1 MKYIRKTSRD
11 ITQDFSRSLLIDRGI
26 LTEDENSDWY
36 FNPTYE
42 NLLDPLGLD
51 NMEKGA
57 ELLLKHLKRGNHI
70 RVYVDCDVDGFT
82 SAALFINYY
91 NKYLKSTFPDVTI
104 SYHIPDGKE
113 HGLRSVM
120 DELVNNKICD
130 LIVLPDSS
138 SNDYPEHAEL
148 RAMGYDILVL
158 DHHDADHYS
167 DNAVVINNQLSKD
180 YENKA
185 LSGVGVVYKFIN
197 FFDAYRWEQS
207 PESKEEEAFI
217 DPIFDE
223 FLDLVALGEISD
235 MMNMNTPENRYI
247 CDAGLSN
254 IQNTLFRAIVKKQC
268 YSMFGI
274 YEADWKDNYYTSG
287 DITQIKV
294 AFYVTPLIN
303 ALIRVGSQSEK
314 EQLFLGFIDGDKV
327 IPSTKR
333 GAKGEMET
341 VAEQV
346 TRNCVNARSRQN
358 REKDKAIE
366 LLDIQ
371 ISNNCL
377 NENKILILNAD
388 ELSVSN
394 NLTGLIAMGI
404 AAKYKKPTMLGR
416 ISPDGYL
423 KGSIRGREE
432 SELKDFKSFLKG
444 SNYMDFVEGH
454 ANAAG
459 FSIKESDVNKLYDYA
474 NKELANVDFNE
485 GFYEADFVIQGNYS
499 EITQLVMDI
508 GAQQKLWGQQNDEP
522 VIIVENITI
531 PKSQVQMIGSKKD
544 TIKFVFNGMTYMIFK
559 AQDIID
565 QIAETPGDTLNITC
579 AGRANINTWGGRT
592 VPQIYIDEIELKES
606 CIYDF

>member
-26 LTEDENSDWY
+26 LKEGENTDWY
-36 FNPTYE
+36 FKPTFE

-51 NMEKGA
+51 HMEKGA
-57 ELLLKHLKRGNHI
+57 ELLLKHLKNGSHI

-91 NKYLKSTFPDVTI
+91 NKYLKSNFPDVTI

-120 DELVNNKICD
+120 DELVNGKICD

-148 RAMGYDILVL
+148 HAMGYDILVL

-197 FFDAYRWEQS
+197 FFDAYWWSQT
-207 PESKEEEAFI
+207 PESQEEEAFRDFI
-217 DPIFDE
+217 YND

-247 CDAGLSN
+247 CDMGLSN
-254 IQNTLFRAIVKKQC
+254 IENTLFRAIVKKQC

-274 YEADWKDNYYTSG
+274 YEADFKESYYRSG
-287 DITQIKV
+287 DVTQIKV

-314 EQLFLGFIDGDKV
+314 EQLFRGFIDGDTM
-327 IPSTKR
+327 IESTKR

-341 VAEQV
+341 VAEQA

-377 NENKILILNAD
+377 DENKILILNAD

-432 SELKDFKSFLKG
+432 SELKDFKGFLKDSG
-444 SNYMDFVEGH
+444 YMDFVEGH

-459 FSIKESDVNKLYDYA
+459 FSIKESDIDRLCSYA
-474 NKELANVDFNE
+474 NDELANIDFNE
-485 GFYEADFVIQGNYS
+485 GFYEADFVVQGNYS
-499 EITQLVMDI
+499 EITNLVMDI
-508 GAQQKLWGQQNDEP
+508 GSQSKLWGQTNDEP
-522 VIIVENITI
+522 VIIIENITI
-531 PKSQVQMIGSKKD
+531 PKSQIQTIGSKKD
-544 TIKFVFNGMTYMIFK
+544 TVKFVFNGMTYMIFK
-559 AQDIID
+559 AQNIID
-565 QIAETPGDTLNITC
+565 KIFETPGDTLNITC
-579 AGRANINTWGGRT
+579 AGRANINTWGNRT
-592 VPQIYIDEIELKES
+592 TPQIYIDEIEIKES
-606 CIYDF
+606 SIYDF

>member
-11 ITQDFSRSLLIDRGI
+11 IAQDFSRSLLIDRGI
-26 LTEDENSDWY
+26 LKEGENTDWY
-36 FNPTYE
+36 FKPTFE

-51 NMEKGA
+51 HMEKGA
-57 ELLLKHLKRGNHI
+57 ELLLKHLKNGSHI

-91 NKYLKSTFPDVTI
+91 NKYLKSNFPDVTI

-120 DELVNNKICD
+120 DELVNGKICD

-148 RAMGYDILVL
+148 HAMGYDILVL

-197 FFDAYRWEQS
+197 FFDAYWWSQT
-207 PESKEEEAFI
+207 PESQEEEAFRDFI
-217 DPIFDE
+217 YND

-247 CDAGLSN
+247 CDMGLSN
-254 IQNTLFRAIVKKQC
+254 IENTLFRAIVKKQC

-274 YEADWKDNYYTSG
+274 YEADFKESYYRSG
-287 DITQIKV
+287 DVTQIKV

-314 EQLFLGFIDGDKV
+314 EQLFRGFIDGDTM
-327 IPSTKR
+327 IESTKR

-341 VAEQV
+341 VAEQA

-377 NENKILILNAD
+377 DENKILILNAD

-432 SELKDFKSFLKG
+432 SELKDFKGFLKDSG
-444 SNYMDFVEGH
+444 YMDFVEGH

-459 FSIKESDVNKLYDYA
+459 FSIKESDIDRLCSYA
-474 NKELANVDFNE
+474 NDELANIDFNE
-485 GFYEADFVIQGNYS
+485 GFYEADFVVQGNYS
-499 EITQLVMDI
+499 EITNLVMDI
-508 GAQQKLWGQQNDEP
+508 GSQSKLWGQTNDEP
-522 VIIVENITI
+522 VIIIENITI
-531 PKSQVQMIGSKKD
+531 PKSQIQTIGSKKD
-544 TIKFVFNGMTYMIFK
+544 TVKFVFNGMTYMIFK
-559 AQDIID
+559 AQNIID
-565 QIAETPGDTLNITC
+565 KIFETPGDTLNITC
-579 AGRANINTWGGRT
+579 AGRANINTWGNRT
-592 VPQIYIDEIELKES
+592 TPQIYIDEIEIKES
-606 CIYDF
+606 SIYDF

>member
-26 LTEDENSDWY
+26 LKEGENTDWY
-36 FNPTYE
+36 FKPTFE

-51 NMEKGA
+51 HMEKGA
-57 ELLLKHLKRGNHI
+57 ELLLKHLKNGSHI

-91 NKYLKSTFPDVTI
+91 NKYLKSNFPDVTI

-120 DELVNNKICD
+120 DELVNGKICD

-148 RAMGYDILVL
+148 HAMGYDILVL

-197 FFDAYRWEQS
+197 FFDAYWWNQT
-207 PESKEEEAFI
+207 PESQEEEAFRDFI
-217 DPIFDE
+217 YND

-247 CDAGLSN
+247 CDMGLSN
-254 IQNTLFRAIVKKQC
+254 IENTLFRAIVKKQC

-274 YEADWKDNYYTSG
+274 YEADFKESYYRSG
-287 DITQIKV
+287 DVTQIKV

-314 EQLFLGFIDGDKV
+314 EQLFRGFIDGDTM
-327 IPSTKR
+327 IESTKR

-341 VAEQV
+341 VAEQA

-377 NENKILILNAD
+377 DENKILILNAD

-432 SELKDFKSFLKG
+432 SELKDFKGFLKDSG
-444 SNYMDFVEGH
+444 YMDFVEGH

-459 FSIKESDVNKLYDYA
+459 FSIKESDIDRLCSYA
-474 NKELANVDFNE
+474 NDELANIDFNE
-485 GFYEADFVIQGNYS
+485 GFYEADFVVQGNYS
-499 EITQLVMDI
+499 EITNLVMDI
-508 GAQQKLWGQQNDEP
+508 GSQSKLWGQTNDEP
-522 VIIVENITI
+522 VIIIENITI
-531 PKSQVQMIGSKKD
+531 PKSQIQTIGSKKD
-544 TIKFVFNGMTYMIFK
+544 TVKFVFNGMTYMIFK

-565 QIAETPGDTLNITC
+565 KIFETPGDTLNITC
-579 AGRANINTWGGRT
+579 AGRANINTWGNRT
-592 VPQIYIDEIELKES
+592 TPQIYIDEIEIKES
-606 CIYDF
+606 SIYDF

>member
-167 DNAVVINNQLSKD
+167 DNAVVINNQLSKG

-197 FFDAYRWEQS
+197 FFDTYRWEQS

-314 EQLFLGFIDGDKV
+314 EQLFLGFINGDKV

-565 QIAETPGDTLNITC
+565 QIAETPGNTLNITC